1 MRCKNCGSTNI
12 TTETKQKS
20 RFSWG
25 KGFLGSL
32 LFGSGGAVAGVNG
45 KTKTT
50 TTYQCM
56 ACGLMGD
63 LITVMM
69 DGDVEGE
76 IESALRYNNVSKLKN
91 LKSKYR
97 NIEWTPPMNGNGY
110 PQTYGVTTQD
120 SDDYISPFDVE
131 NGALKKYRG
140 KGPVVFLPERV
151 TSIGD
156 SAFERCETITTV
168 YISNNVK
175 SIGGSAFSF
184 CAKLNSITIPNS
196 IKSIG
201 GSAFEGCVNLES
213 IIIPESV
220 TFIDS
225 SAFAKCKKLAS
236 VTIPNSV
243 TYLGSSAFSDCESLT
258 SIDLPEHLTAIKDN
272 TFLGCENLISVK
284 LPKKLTSIGDSA
296 FASCKKLTSIEIPD
310 GVTSIEDNTFDT
322 CESLTFVSIPNS
334 VTSIGED
341 AFAFCENL
349 ESIEIP
355 NSVTSIGAGAF
366 SFTNISS
373 IVIPSSVTSIGDNIF
388 ASCYALETIT
398 VDSGNK
404 YFRSEG
410 NCLIRI
416 EDNTLVGGC
425 ATSVIP
431 EYTTSIGKNAFWGI
445 EISSIVIPKNI
456 TSICASAF
464 NSSSLNSITIP
475 RNVSF
480 IGAEAFSNCDDL
492 ESIEFSD
499 PHGWVLLTEEDSEGE
514 LIDDEI
520 LSDPES
526 AAEFIKDLD
535 ENSYL
540 CKKIKNK

>member
-12 TTETKQKS
+12 TTETKTKKK
-20 RFSWG
+20 FSWG

-50 TTYQCM
+50 TTYHCM

-76 IESALRYNNVSKLKN
+76 IETALRNNNVLKLKN

-110 PQTYGVTTQD
+110 PQTYGVATQD

-131 NGALKKYRG
+131 NGVLKKYRG

-156 SAFERCETITTV
+156 SAFERSETITTV
-168 YISNNVK
+168 YISNNV
-175 SIGGSAFSF
+175 
-184 CAKLNSITIPNS
+184 
-196 IKSIG
+196 KSIG

-225 SAFAKCKKLAS
+225 SAFARCKNLAS

-243 TYLGSSAFSDCESLT
+243 THLGSSAFSDCESLT
-258 SIDLPEHLTAIKDN
+258 SIDLPEHLTAIKEN

-322 CESLTFVSIPNS
+322 CESLTSVRLPNS

-355 NSVTSIGAGAF
+355 NSVTSIGEGAF
-366 SFTNISS
+366 SYTNISS

-431 EYTTSIGKNAFWGI
+431 EYITSIGRNAFWGM
-445 EISSIVIPKNI
+445 EISSIVIPKNV

-464 NSSSLNSITIP
+464 NCSSLNSITIP
-475 RNVSF
+475 QNVSF

-499 PHGWVLLTEEDSEGE
+499 PHGWALSTDENDESEP
-514 LIDDEI
+514 IDDEI

-526 AAEFIKDLD
+526 AAEFIKNLD

-540 CKKIKNK
+540 CKK